1 MTPTG
6 SVIVALNLFC
16 LLPSLILLIGAAR
29 TRTKLSRC
37 FMWLAG
43 LNMLGL
49 VSEAASWLFE
59 HDASML
65 SYFVVRLSL
74 FLTHI
79 AGYGRLAVFGEY
91 LYSSLSLRSIVSR
104 RPFQL
109 IWACVII
116 SCLFLVVAMF
126 NELYATFDEANV
138 YQAQDA
144 FFIYLI
150 FPLAGLLILC
160 QTMRRYASDLP
171 PRQIA
176 AMRWHIGLI
185 LLCSAIL
192 IYDPELALHYIVGT
206 LSLIILYI
214 NIQMDEAQQKE
225 VELSESRTAVMLSQ
239 ISPHFILNVL
249 NDISILCR
257 IDPGQAGEA
266 TVHFSSYLRSNI
278 DSLTSRTLI
287 PFEKEMEHVEH
298 YLWLESMRYE
308 DRLRAVFDLG
318 PLDFELPPL
327 SLQPLV
333 ENAVRHG
340 LSKKKGGGTVTVS
353 SRETDGAWRVIVTD
367 DGVGYNQEIAL
378 NDGRSHVGLTNVRSR
393 LAAMCGGRLT
403 LESAPGQGTVATV
416 EIPKMR
422 ALPGS

>member
-6 SVIVALNLFC
+6 SIIVALNLFC
-16 LLPSLILLIGAAR
+16 LLPCLILFIGAAR
-29 TRTKLSRC
+29 TRTNLSRN

-49 VSEAASWLFE
+49 VSEAAGWLFE
-59 HDASML
+59 HDASIL
-65 SYFVVRLSL
+65 SYIVVRLSL
-74 FLTHI
+74 FLSLI
-79 AGYGRLAVFGEY
+79 AGYGMLAAFGEY
-91 LYSSLSLRSIVSR
+91 IYTCLSLRTMVSR

-116 SCLFLVVAMF
+116 SCLLLVVAMF
-126 NELYATFDEANV
+126 NNLYATFDESNV
-138 YQAQDA
+138 YQSQEI
-144 FFIYLI
+144 FFVYLI
-150 FPLAGLLILC
+150 LPLTGLLILYR
-160 QTMRRYASDLP
+160 TMKRYAADLP
-171 PRQIA
+171 SRQMA
-176 AMRWHIGLI
+176 ALRWYF
-185 LLCSAIL
+185 IL
-192 IYDPELALHYIVGT
+192 IALCCAFLFYDPEIALHYIVST
-206 LSLIILYI
+206 LSQIILYI
-214 NIQMDEAQQKE
+214 NIQMDEAQQRE
-225 VELSESRTAVMLSQ
+225 IELSESRTAVMLSQ

-257 IDPGQAGEA
+257 IDPVKAQQA
-266 TVHFSSYLRSNI
+266 TVHFSSYLRSNV
-278 DSLTSRTLI
+278 DSLTSRALI

-340 LSKKKGGGTVTVS
+340 LSKKKDGGTVTVS
-353 SRETDGAWRVIVTD
+353 SRETDGVWRVIVTD

-403 LESAPGQGTVATV
+403 LESVPGRGTVATM
-416 EIPKMR
+416 EIPKVR
-422 ALPGS
+422 AL